1 MRLNNSPLVPGRPWA
16 LAGLLWACAAPVTAA
31 PVAWV
36 NPGLGDWRTGANWA
50 GGAVP
55 GALDDARLLNGGTA
69 VLAGGLAAV
78 RSVEIGG
85 AGAGSMLRLE
95 GAPVTLQ
102 LLEGGLLVGRSFAGE
117 TQQGTLAAAAGRL
130 QVSAPTTG
138 AGSITVGRSNGGSAR
153 GSAVL
158 GSVTAE
164 GLATVAVGAARGG
177 QAWGELSLLNGPLV
191 VGEAMRVGDVDV
203 ETGGEATGRVVIS
216 GNLEGRRS
224 GQSLDVGLATGGSTG
239 LGPFQGR
246 AQGELEAA
254 ALLDLQN
261 VAVGTTATARADDV
275 QAEGR
280 LATGAIVNA
289 GPAGAVQVG
298 RSLGLARSVGGV
310 PTITGAATAHGA
322 AVLTGDLSGYNSLE
336 VGTALFSGRAEG
348 SLVVTGGDVS
358 VGALRVGTTTGSTAF
373 TVVDGALDASGQV
386 SQRGGSLALGSGSSS
401 VGAVF
406 NPVPGLAARAD
417 GTVWLEDV
425 ALSGGLL
432 AVGSGGGARGELTLR
447 GAGGSATLRSLGLGL
462 GEAASGTVRIESG
475 SLRVDDAD
483 PIVGSIT
490 VGAQGGHARLLA
502 SDATIDV
509 GGNLSVGGFT
519 TAGGDGRVL
528 LTRSTL
534 NVAGGV
540 GVGDTGA
547 ASIAE
552 LALVDSAASAGGL
565 RLGAGGD
572 ARLVVDASSLF
583 LSSAL
588 TMDAASSLWIGIDG
602 LVAGVGG
609 YGVVDLDTALLAGAL
624 HLDLTEL
631 DPALLPGAP
640 TVHFDLLRSRRSTGL
655 VGDFARVTV
664 LGAPTGYGLSWGTV
678 VEGGEI
684 WRLTLTRL
692 GDGGGG
698 SVPLPSTPGL
708 LLAAAVAAGFVRG
721 RRRAH

>member
-1 MRLNNSPLVPGRPWA
+1 M
-16 LAGLLWACAAPVTAA
+16 
-31 PVAWV
+31 
-36 NPGLGDWRTGANWA
+36 
-50 GGAVP
+50 P

-69 VLAGGLAAV
+69 LLTGGLAAV
-78 RSVEIGG
+78 RSAEIGG
-85 AGAGSMLRLE
+85 AGAGSTLRLE

-130 QVSAPTTG
+130 LVSAPTTG

-158 GSVTAE
+158 GGITAE
-164 GLATVAVGAARGG
+164 GLATVAVGVARGG

-191 VGEAMRVGDVDV
+191 VGEAVRVGDVDV
-203 ETGGEATGRVVIS
+203 ETGGEATGRVVLG

-224 GQSLDVGLATGGSTG
+224 GQGLNVGLATGGSTG
-239 LGPFQGR
+239 LGSFQGR

-275 QAEGR
+275 RAEGR

-289 GPAGAVQVG
+289 GPAGAVQIG

-310 PTITGAATAHGA
+310 PTITGAATARGT
-322 AVLTGDLSGYNSLE
+322 AVLTGDLSGYSSLE

-348 SLVVTGGDVS
+348 SLTVTGGDVS

-373 TVVDGALDASGQV
+373 TVVDGVLDASGHV
-386 SQRGGSLALGSGSSS
+386 SLRGGSLALGSGSSS

-417 GTVWLEDV
+417 GTLALDDV
-425 ALSGGLL
+425 VFSGGRL

-447 GAGGSATLRSLGLGL
+447 GAGGSATLRSLDLGL
-462 GEAASGTVRIESG
+462 GEGASGTVLVEGG

-483 PIVGSIT
+483 PVVGSIT

-519 TAGGDGRVL
+519 AAGGDGRVL

-552 LALVDSAASAGGL
+552 LALVDSVATAGGL

-609 YGVVDLDTALLAGAL
+609 YGVIDLDTALLAGPL

-631 DPALLPGAP
+631 DPAMLPGAP

-655 VGDFARVTV
+655 VGDFASVTV

-678 VEGGEI
+678 VEGAEI

-698 SVPLPSTPGL
+698 SVPLPSTLGL

-721 RRRAH
+721 RRRPR